1 MLRNGGRYAGLI
13 LGTGALLWLADIGIA
28 PIPLPEVLQ
37 NPNERQQ
44 YLIEDRALD
53 RSMWEQLLARKDVIL
68 CLVWF
73 FVTAG
78 TTTTLPAD
86 FNTASNQ
93 IIVIGNGAGGF
104 GGSTGGTSCGGGGG
118 GC

>member
-13 LGTGALLWLADIGIA
+13 LGTGALLSLTDIGSP
-28 PIPLPEVLQ
+28 PIPLPEALQ
-37 NPNERQQ
+37 NTNEQRQ
-44 YLIEDRALD
+44 YLIEDRALE
-53 RSMWEQLLARKDVIL
+53 RSVWEQLLARKDVVL

-78 TTTTLPAD
+78 PTTTLPAD

-93 IIVIGNGAGGF
+93 INVIGNGAGGF
-104 GGSTGGTSCGGGGG
+104 GGSAGGTSCGGSGS